1 MHFLKSIVSI
11 KVDVQLRD
19 VHMPSRAHTF
29 FSFDILLKMPLTGS
43 KESPLQHGI
52 KSLKP
57 AKRLSGQEGPAG
69 AWNG

>member
-1 MHFLKSIVSI
+1 
-11 KVDVQLRD
+11 
-19 VHMPSRAHTF
+19 
-29 FSFDILLKMPLTGS
+29 MPLTGS

-69 AWNG
+69 AWNGWGEKDEDSIGKQDQKLSFYKILFNLHCSFILLF